1 MLKIIKKPKVNFWLK
16 QNIITSLMLS
26 NSYMCHNIAI
36 YVQCFQPIENV
47 KLIEKCRRQI
57 VAHLLI
63 V

>member
-1 MLKIIKKPKVNFWLK
+1 
-16 QNIITSLMLS
+16 MLS
-26 NSYMCHNIAI
+26 NSYMCRNIAI

-47 KLIEKCRRQI
+47 KLTEECRRQI